1 MSNYRSARLQDYMD
15 RVASLG
21 CLICGSPAQLHH
33 PREGQGKAQ
42 KAPDWLVVPLC
53 PSHHTGPEGIHN
65 RRTFYL
71 RHRMDEWDLLA
82 MTIERL
88 NQ

>member
-1 MSNYRSARLQDYMD
+1 VSKALDQHMN
-15 RVASLG
+15 RVAELG

-33 PREGQGKAQ
+33 PREGQGKGQRAQ
-42 KAPDWLVVPLC
+42 DWLVMPLC

-82 MTIERL
+82 LTIQRL
-88 NQ
+88 NT